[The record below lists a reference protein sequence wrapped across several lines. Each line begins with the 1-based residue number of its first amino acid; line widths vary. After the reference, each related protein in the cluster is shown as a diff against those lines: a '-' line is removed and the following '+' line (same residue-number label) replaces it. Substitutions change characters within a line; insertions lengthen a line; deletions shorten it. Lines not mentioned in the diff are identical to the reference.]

1 MPTLRARYDAIYLS
15 PHLDDV
21 ALSCGGSVA
30 AQVRRGETVLIVTLA
45 AGDPP
50 PGPLSPLAEAMHASW
65 NLGRDAAE
73 RRRAEDRAAC
83 ARLGADWVHLPIP
96 DCIYRP
102 AGAAGKWRCA
112 SRPDLFGP
120 LLPEDDG
127 LVAAIVDRL
136 AALPPA
142 NRLVAP
148 LGIGGHVDH
157 QIGRRAAEACAHP
170 SLGYYAEQPYCARD
184 PALLEDLRAQPDWS
198 EERVLLDD
206 AGLAAKLAAVRAYA
220 SQVAK
225 LYPVG
230 FEPGSPGWQ
239 TLRGESFW
247 RKRQVVFC

>member
-1 MPTLRARYDAIYLS
+1 MPTLRARYDALYLS

-30 AQVRRGETVLIVTLA
+30 AQVQRGETVLVVTIA

-50 PGPLSPLAEAMHASW
+50 PGPLSPLAETMHASW
-65 NLGRDAAE
+65 NLGRDAVE

-96 DCIYRP
+96 DCIYRL
-102 AGAAGKWRCA
+102 AGASGKWRCA
-112 SRPDLFGP
+112 SRRDIFGP
-120 LLPEDDG
+120 LHPQDEEL
-127 LVAAIVDRL
+127 LAAIVARL

-157 QIGRRAAEACAHP
+157 QLGRRAAEACAHP
-170 SLGYYAEQPYCARD
+170 SLGYYADQPYCARD
-184 PALLEDLRAQPDWS
+184 PAFLKDWRARPDWS
-198 EERVLLDD
+198 EDRVRLDE
-206 AGLAAKLAAVRAYA
+206 AGLAAKLAAVRAYV
-220 SQVAK
+220 SQVTK
-225 LYPVG
+225 LYPAG
-230 FEPGSPGWQ
+230 FEKGSPGRR

-247 RKRQVVFC
+247 RKRGVVLC